1 MFKNILVPVDGSKHS
16 LMAAAQ
22 AVDIAEKYQASVTLL
37 HVINISQL
45 TGLGTMQGPPLI
57 TEGMAENLNDAGK
70 TIIDD
75 TLQSLPT
82 HSVEIHTELVWGMPE
97 RAIIS
102 QVTSQSHDLIV
113 IGSRGLSTFGGLLL
127 GSVSDR
133 VVHQA
138 PCPVLVVK

>member
-1 MFKNILVPVDGSKHS
+1 MFKNILVPIDGSRHS
-16 LMAAAQ
+16 IMAAAQ
-22 AVDIAEKYQASVTLL
+22 AVDIAEKYQATVTLL
-37 HVINISQL
+37 HVININQL
-45 TGLGTMQGPPLI
+45 TGLGTMEGPPLI

-70 TIIDD
+70 TIIED
-75 TLQSLPT
+75 TLQSLPP
-82 HSVEIHTELVWGMPE
+82 HSIKVHTELVWGTPE

-102 QVTSQSHDLIV
+102 QVTSKSHDLIV
-113 IGSRGLSTFGGLLL
+113 IGSRGLSAFSGLLL